1 MTLWCL
7 QLLLLNLLR
16 KWPLTMLLVML
27 KNYTAIYYKKE
38 NERNLMEQEKTLN
51 FMFESVVKYCK
62 VFHETKIYEESPKEL
77 KFDKTY
83 IQSLE

>member
-1 MTLWCL
+1 
-7 QLLLLNLLR
+7 
-16 KWPLTMLLVML
+16 MLLVML

-62 VFHETKIYEESPKEL
+62 VFHETKICEESPKEL

-83 IQSLE
+83 IQSLEQNLKRKINQFPDTIYET

>member
-1 MTLWCL
+1 
-7 QLLLLNLLR
+7 
-16 KWPLTMLLVML
+16 MLLVML

-83 IQSLE
+83 IQSLEQNLKRKINQFPDTIYET

>member
-1 MTLWCL
+1 
-7 QLLLLNLLR
+7 
-16 KWPLTMLLVML
+16 MLLVML

-83 IQSLE
+83 IQSLEQNLKRKINQFPDTIYKT